1 MKSERTLTIFI
12 LEEYY
17 CTRMDELVNEER
29 FDDSNS
35 IFQEFIVDCGNDNE
49 WIFLEDLTNVF

>member
-29 FDDSNS
+29 FDDSNAV
-35 IFQEFIVDCGNDNE
+35 FQEFVVDCEDDTE

>member
-1 MKSERTLTIFI
+1 
-12 LEEYY
+12 
-17 CTRMDELVNEER
+17 MDELVNEER

-35 IFQEFIVDCGNDNE
+35 VFQEFIVDCGDDDE

>member
-1 MKSERTLTIFI
+1 MTPDRTLTIFI

-29 FDDSNS
+29 FDDSNAV
-35 IFQEFIVDCGNDNE
+35 FQEFVVDCENGHD
-49 WIFLEDLTNVF
+49 WIFFEDLTNVF